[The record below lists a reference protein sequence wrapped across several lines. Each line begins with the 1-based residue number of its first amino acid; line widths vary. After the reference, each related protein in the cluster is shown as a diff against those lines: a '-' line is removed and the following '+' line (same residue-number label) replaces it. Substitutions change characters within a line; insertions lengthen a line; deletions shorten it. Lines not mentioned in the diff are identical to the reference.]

1 MRVTLPLLAC
11 CLWLNAAPLRAQT
24 AGATPLS
31 PPTPSPETSSAPP
44 STSQPAAGGP
54 NGLLGN
60 FSRSGQWRLE
70 QISATHLRL
79 IGQVEIEGNQV
90 KFFADEID
98 LYTDTNRLVASGNV
112 VFTNPEGRI
121 SAERVEFNTETGF
134 GTFSMAFGIMSLGE
148 NADRT
153 QFGNQDPDVYFYGAT
168 IEKVADRQYR
178 ITNGGFTTC
187 VQPTPRW
194 EVTSSSVTLNLDEY
208 AIARSTVLRVKGVP
222 IMYMPVIY
230 YPIQDDGRAT
240 GFLLPTYGTST
251 LRGQSLS
258 NAFFWALGRSHDATF
273 FHDWFTRTG
282 QGAGTEYRYV
292 AGAQSFG
299 NFRLY
304 RFSQQETAFTD
315 NGQVTVLPSSR
326 SFELNGTATQS
337 LGPVMRG
344 RARLDYFSDIV
355 TQQLYHQNVYQASRR
370 SRLIEGSV
378 SGTFG
383 PLSGGALYQRNEVFN
398 NERSSIVYGSTPRLT
413 ASVAPQRLF
422 DLPFYG
428 SLNSEYAL
436 LPYRY
441 LTDNVVTRD
450 NGLGRIDV
458 SPTLR
463 VPLSRL
469 TFLSVNNSAAY
480 RTTYYT
486 RSLDA
491 RGIVVPEPFVRQY
504 LGLRSEVLGPVLTR
518 IWDLP
523 ASDFAERM
531 KHVIEPAFA
540 LDYTTTIEDYRRTPV
555 LSDASDFVVGGT
567 FRFTY
572 GLTNRFFYRGRPV
585 DGQRG
590 QTREF
595 VTVGIQQTYYGNPES
610 SQYDSAYASSSR
622 GRPLD
627 LSPIALTA
635 RVSPSSALDANTR
648 LEYDVS
654 GWGLQV
660 FTTGASINAS
670 RSTANVSY
678 SRRRLS
684 KTSPADTYLSTSTTL
699 RFLQGRASGTYA
711 LSWDIGRSTVVSQ
724 DIIAS
729 YMAQCCGL
737 EAQFQRYTY
746 PRVGSNFPIPADR
759 RINFSFVLAGLG
771 TFSNFFG
778 AFGGQR

>member
-1 MRVTLPLLAC
+1 MRVSLLLLSC
-11 CLWLNAAPLRAQT
+11 VLWLSAAPLRAQSDSATT
-24 AGATPLS
+24 AAPAQPQTQDTPRQ
-31 PPTPSPETSSAPP
+31 PTSAP
-44 STSQPAAGGP
+44 SSG
-54 NGLLGN
+54 GLLAN

-70 QISATHLRL
+70 QISANHLRL
-79 IGQVEIEGNQV
+79 IGQVEIEGDQI

-98 LYTDTNRLVASGNV
+98 LFTDTNRLVASGNV

-121 SAERVEFNTETGF
+121 SAERVEFNTQTGL

-148 NADRT
+148 TADRT

-168 IEKVADRQYR
+168 IEKVGDRQYR
-178 ITNGGFTTC
+178 ITKGGFTTC

-194 EVTSSSVTLNLDEY
+194 EVTSSSVTLNLNEY

-222 IMYMPVIY
+222 IMYMPIIY

-258 NAFFWALGRSHDATF
+258 NAFFWAMGRSHDATF

-292 AGAQSFG
+292 AGAQSSG

-304 RFSQQETAFTD
+304 RFVQQEAEFTED
-315 NGQVTVLPSSR
+315 GRVSVLPASN
-326 SFELNGTATQS
+326 SFEINGNATQG
-337 LGPVMRG
+337 LGPRLRG
-344 RARLDYFSDIV
+344 RARLDYFSNIV
-355 TQQLYHQNVYQASRR
+355 SQQLYHQNVYQASRR
-370 SRLIEGSV
+370 NRLLEGSL

-383 PLSGGALYQRNEVFN
+383 PVSTGALYQRNEVFN
-398 NERSSIVYGSTPRLT
+398 NDQDSVVYGSTPRLT

-441 LTDNVVTRD
+441 VSDGEVTRD
-450 NGLGRIDV
+450 NGLTRIDV
-458 SPTLR
+458 SPALR

-469 TFLSVNNSAAY
+469 TFLSINNSAAF
-480 RTTYYT
+480 RTTYYS

-491 RGIVVPEPFVRQY
+491 REVVVPGSFVRQY
-504 LGLRSEVLGPVLTR
+504 VGLRSDVIGPVLTR

-523 ASDFAERM
+523 ESDFAERM
-531 KHVIEPAFA
+531 KHVIEPAFSF
-540 LDYTTTIEDYRRTPV
+540 DYTTTIDDYRRTPV

-567 FRFTY
+567 SRITY

-585 DGQRG
+585 EGQRG

-595 VTVGIQQTYYGNPES
+595 VTVGIQQTYYGNAES
-610 SQYDSAYASSSR
+610 SQYDPAYASASR
-622 GRPLD
+622 GREID
-627 LSPIALTA
+627 LSPIALNL
-635 RVSPSSALDANTR
+635 RVSPSSLLDANTR
-648 LEYDVS
+648 IEYDVS
-654 GWGLQV
+654 GEGLQI
-660 FTTGASINAS
+660 FTTGASINAGRGS
-670 RSTANVSY
+670 ANVSY
-678 SRRRLS
+678 SRRRLADMS
-684 KTSPADTYLSTSTTL
+684 SADTYLSTSTSL

-711 LSWDIGRSTVVSQ
+711 LSWDIGRSTIVSQ
-724 DIIAS
+724 DIVAS

-737 EAQFQRYTY
+737 EAQFQRYNY
-746 PRVGSNFPIPADR
+746 PQIGSNFPIPADR